1 MKTITL
7 IICVLSFSQLSA
19 QTKKDKLYPFKSAE
33 IEYTYE
39 GNSTGKQNL
48 YIDNYG
54 FLECTIEQTVSKAF
68 GQKSE
73 KNEAKVTKGLEIF
86 MWDIKTRKGSKIH
99 NSLAEQLM
107 NDPTF
112 DPVEFGKRTME
123 SLGFEKKGT
132 ETINGKLCEIWKG
145 LGGTSTI
152 WMWNSLSLKSEIKML
167 GTKTIWTA
175 TTIKI
180 DEGVPAGKFAIPSDI
195 KYENTGTSDPLE
207 MMNKEREKEGGS
219 NDSTKKATPSEE
231 APIKNLKDLKGFLN
245 KLKTQ

>member
-1 MKTITL
+1 MRSILL
-7 IICVLSFSQLSA
+7 IICIFTIANLSA

-54 FLECTIEQTVSKAF
+54 FLQCTIEQTVSKAF

-86 MWDIKTRKGSKIH
+86 MWDIKTRQGSKIH
-99 NSLAEQLM
+99 NALAEQMM
-107 NDPTF
+107 NDPSF
-112 DPVEFGKRTME
+112 NPEEFGKYTME

-152 WMWNSLSLKSEIKML
+152 WLWNSLSLKSEIKML

-180 DEGVPAGKFAIPSDI
+180 NEGVPAGKFAIPSDI
-195 KYENTGTSDPLE
+195 KFEDIGTSDPLE
-207 MMNKEREKEGGS
+207 MMNKEREKEGRSG
-219 NDSTKKATPSEE
+219 DSTKKAAPAEE
-231 APIKNLKDLKGFLN
+231 APIKNLKDLKGLLN